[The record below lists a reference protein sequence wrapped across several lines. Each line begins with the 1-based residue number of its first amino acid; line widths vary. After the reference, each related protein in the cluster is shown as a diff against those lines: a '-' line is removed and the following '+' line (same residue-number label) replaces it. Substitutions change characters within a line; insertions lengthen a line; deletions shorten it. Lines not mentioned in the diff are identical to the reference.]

1 MAKNTPFTIQIDRL
15 THDGRGVGT
24 VNGKTTFVTGAL
36 PTETVTAEY
45 IKKRSRLNEAKVIHI
60 DQPASDRIEPECP
73 HFLLCGGCQLQ
84 HLPNSKQIQ
93 LKQETLLE
101 QLTHIGQVQAQQ
113 ILPPLTA
120 SPWHYRHKARLG
132 ARYVPAKQKILVG
145 FREKFHSRFIADL
158 QECHILVDRAGVSI
172 TDLQALLMQLSIR
185 EHIAQVELAAGDD
198 ECALIIRHLQPMPD
212 DDRQRLITYAKQHQ
226 LMIYLQPGGMDT
238 ITLLWPQTDAYLHY
252 TLPDQSL
259 RFAFRPGDFTQVNPF
274 MNRLMVARAIEL
286 LALNE
291 TDKVLDL
298 FCGLGNFS
306 LPIAQKCQHVTG
318 VEGCQRM
325 VERANSN
332 ARLNQIDNV
341 NFHAADLTQPFERTA
356 WWPGQYNKLLL
367 DPPRSGALE
376 IIQQLAQH
384 PFERI
389 VYVSCNPATLAR
401 DLNELVHRQHY
412 QLIAT
417 GVMDMFPHTAHVEA
431 IALLQKL

>member
-1 MAKNTPFTIQIDRL
+1 MAKDTPFTIQIDRL
-15 THDGRGVGT
+15 AHDGRGVGM

-45 IKKRSRLNEAKVIHI
+45 VKKRSRLNEARVIQV
-60 DQPASDRIEPECP
+60 DQPARDRVEPECP

-84 HLPNSKQIQ
+84 HLPANKQIQ
-93 LKQETLLE
+93 LKQEILLE

-113 ILPPLTA
+113 ILPPLAA

-132 ARYVPAKQKILVG
+132 VRYVPTKQKVLVG

-158 QECHILVDRAGVSI
+158 HECHILVDRAGVGI
-172 TDLQALLMQLSIR
+172 ADLQTLVMQLNIR
-185 EHIAQVELAAGDD
+185 EHIPQIELAAGDD
-198 ECALIIRHLQPMPD
+198 ECALIIRHLQPIPD
-212 DDRQRLITYAKQHQ
+212 EDRQRLIEYARQYR
-226 LMIYLQPGGMDT
+226 LIIYLQPGGLDS
-238 ITLLWPQTDAYLHY
+238 ITQLWPEQDSCLHY
-252 TLPDQSL
+252 TLPDHAL
-259 RFAFRPGDFTQVNPF
+259 RFAFHPGDFTQVNPA
-274 MNRLMVARAIEL
+274 MNRLMVNRAIEL
-286 LALNE
+286 LALDN

-306 LPIAQKCQHVTG
+306 LAIARQCQQVTG

-325 VERANSN
+325 VERANAN

-341 NFHAADLTQPFERTA
+341 DFHAADLTQPFERTT

-412 QLIAT
+412 RLVAT

-431 IALLQKL
+431 IALLTR